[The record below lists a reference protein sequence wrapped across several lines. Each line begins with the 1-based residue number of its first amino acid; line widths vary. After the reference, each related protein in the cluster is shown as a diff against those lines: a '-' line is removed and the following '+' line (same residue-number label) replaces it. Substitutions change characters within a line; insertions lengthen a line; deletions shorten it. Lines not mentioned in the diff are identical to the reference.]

1 LDGGSERVAGNL
13 SIYFS
18 GHEGYQRN
26 LFDGSRMNDKQTLSL
41 RGKVKVGLDA
51 DQNWTA
57 VFAGDLLRDHGR
69 SGSAFTYL
77 SPNALPAALGA
88 EITTDPD
95 EVSVDFRKAA
105 RDIDD
110 KGLSATIRGPVGELD
125 FVSISAYRETQ
136 QVSGV
141 DYDNSSIF
149 IAHVNAD
156 QRAHSYSQEFQLL
169 SPTDGALQWVLGAY
183 GFFGRAEAVPLVIT
197 TPSPDP
203 TASQTE
209 IFGASDT
216 RSLAAFAQGTYA
228 FGNEVSVTAGL
239 RYNVDRKELVS
250 SHIRLPDAGVEIPF
264 PLEESEWDD
273 LTPKLSVQY
282 APPGTLLYASVSRG
296 FKSGNYNITS
306 PGAPPVSP
314 EKMTAFEI
322 GGKHNIL
329 GERGRLN
336 WSAFRYD
343 YKNLQVQIV
352 RNGTE
357 SLENAAEERSYGADA
372 DLEVSLSSAFLARLG
387 VAYLDAE
394 YLDYPDASAFVPNS
408 ALGFGNELV
417 KIDASGNQAVRSPKW
432 TTTLNLQYSHDLD
445 FGRWETSGTYYYN
458 DGFFFDA
465 NNRVKQGAYST
476 LNLRSS
482 LALSARTLP
491 LTIAVF
497 ANNVTNKRAVVGVV
511 SAVFGDYGGYN
522 DPPTVGVEISCEF

>member
-1 LDGGSERVAGNL
+1 MSRSSLMGGAAALCLAGTSAFAQVAQEPGGLEEVVVTAQRRAEDLQTVPIALTALSAQALASQGITDTQKLELVTPGLVFSTFNGAGQPYRARHWGGPALRRRRLPVALYVDGVYRPGVYSLNQDFFDVERVEVLKGPQGTLYGRNTTGGAINILTRDPAAGFRGAALASYATHETVRTGLYLDGGSARVAGNL
-13 SIYFS
+13 SGYFS

-110 KGLSATIRGPVGELD
+110 KGLSATIRGPMGGLD

-141 DYDNSSIF
+141 DYDNSPIF

-183 GFFGRAEAVPLVIT
+183 GFFGRAESVPLVIT

-216 RSLAAFAQGTYA
+216 RALAAFAQGTYA
-228 FGNEVSVTAGL
+228 FDNDVSVTAGL
-239 RYNVDRKELVS
+239 RYNVDRKELIA

-264 PLEESEWDD
+264 PLEESEWDEF
-273 LTPKLSVQY
+273 TPKLSVQY

-306 PGAPPVSP
+306 PV
-314 EKMTAFEI
+314 
-322 GGKHNIL
+322 L
-329 GERGRLN
+329 R
-336 WSAFRYD
+336 
-343 YKNLQVQIV
+343 
-352 RNGTE
+352 
-357 SLENAAEERSYGADA
+357 RSNP
-372 DLEVSLSSAFLARLG
+372 R
-387 VAYLDAE
+387 
-394 YLDYPDASAFVPNS
+394 
-408 ALGFGNELV
+408 
-417 KIDASGNQAVRSPKW
+417 R
-432 TTTLNLQYSHDLD
+432 
-445 FGRWETSGTYYYN
+445 
-458 DGFFFDA
+458 
-465 NNRVKQGAYST
+465 
-476 LNLRSS
+476 
-482 LALSARTLP
+482 
-491 LTIAVF
+491 
-497 ANNVTNKRAVVGVV
+497 
-511 SAVFGDYGGYN
+511 
-522 DPPTVGVEISCEF
+522 